1 MDRHFGGGDEDQ
13 RGVHKEIV
21 VLEAKIATL
30 EATLSSLES
39 KVTTLQ
45 TQLAAVRS
53 NPALALGP
61 FVSVDP
67 NPEVGVIG
75 PNITFSG
82 ANIHIVSGS
91 QATDDHGNPTGLGN
105 LIIGYDEDP
114 NLPLTGDSTSFGIP
128 IMQLPGGPSPL
139 LPGDRGG
146 SHNLVIGAGNR
157 FTQAAS
163 GGLVVGER
171 NSIEAFGASVSG
183 GFVNTSGGL
192 FSSVSGGVR
201 NNASAPF
208 ASVSG
213 GGVNFAYN
221 SGGSV
226 SGGFSNQA
234 GGGYSSVSG
243 GYENLSNNL
252 FTSVAGGQFNEPN
265 GYASV
270 VLGGQ
275 YNEPNGFA
283 SVVLGGQ
290 KVTTNTDFS
299 IAPKVFP

>member
-1 MDRHFGGGDEDQ
+1 MQRKECNCARIGVANNRDKGGGNCGLGAGKVRKLWRIVRSTFLGLIIAGALSLLLAPLHGRADEDMDRHFGGGDEDQ
-13 RGVHKEIV
+13 RGLHKEIV

-30 EATLSSLES
+30 EATLSSLEG

-146 SHNLVIGAGNR
+146 SHNLVIGPAIGSR
-157 FTQAAS
+157 RRLQAAS
-163 GGLVVGER
+163 WLVSETQSKLLAPASAADLSTLPQG
-171 NSIEAFGASVSG
+171 SSPASAEAFETTPVPRSRVS
-183 GFVNTSGGL
+183 
-192 FSSVSGGVR
+192 
-201 NNASAPF
+201 AA
-208 ASVSG
+208 
-213 GGVNFAYN
+213 
-221 SGGSV
+221 
-226 SGGFSNQA
+226 
-234 GGGYSSVSG
+234 
-243 GYENLSNNL
+243 
-252 FTSVAGGQFNEPN
+252 VA
-265 GYASV
+265 
-270 VLGGQ
+270 
-275 YNEPNGFA
+275 
-283 SVVLGGQ
+283 
-290 KVTTNTDFS
+290 
-299 IAPKVFP
+299 